1 MKIALGIVV
10 VFCIFLLFSFWYR
23 KKQEESE
30 VKPWP
35 PHISKCPEYWEL
47 MPSDSAKCQN
57 TTGINTP
64 GGTTTETTNNPV
76 TAFDG
81 NNLSD
86 VKGQSQYIHWDGI
99 SNIN

>member
-10 VFCIFLLFSFWYR
+10 VFCIFLICSYLYR
-23 KKQEESE
+23 KEQEDSE

-35 PHISKCPEYWEL
+35 PHISKCPEYWEV
-47 MPSDSAKCQN
+47 MPGESTQCQN

-64 GGTTTETTNNPV
+64 GGTTTAVTNNPV

-81 NNLSD
+81 NNLST
-86 VKGQSQYIHWDGI
+86 VKAQTQYIHWDGI

>member
-1 MKIALGIVV
+1 
-10 VFCIFLLFSFWYR
+10 
-23 KKQEESE
+23 
-30 VKPWP
+30 
-35 PHISKCPEYWEL
+35 
-47 MPSDSAKCQN
+47 MPGDSTKCQN
-57 TTGINTP
+57 LNGINTP